1 MNTLENL
8 KMALRSVRSN
18 VLRASLT
25 LMIIAFGIMALVGI
39 LTAIDSILYSM
50 SDNFSSMGA
59 NSFAIER
66 KGTDLLSNNRG
77 RRRKMGPIISFRDA
91 MELKEKYK
99 YAGNV
104 FVSFDANFQS
114 VVKFRDE
121 KTNPNVFITGVDEVY
136 LDANGYDIEVGR
148 AFSLSEIQSGD
159 SKILLG
165 ADIVKKIFKGNSE
178 YAIDKIVSVDNQ
190 HYKVIG
196 VLKSKGS
203 SMNRS
208 SDRGCF
214 MPLLRAKA
222 QYGGAED
229 SYSLGVAVHM
239 STEMEDAINYTT
251 GLFRNVR
258 GLRAGEEND
267 FEIAKSDGI
276 LKILKDNTVM
286 LRSATIGI
294 GLITLIG
301 AAIGL
306 MNIMLV
312 SVTERTREIGITKA
326 LGATR
331 RNILIQFLTE
341 AIFICILGG
350 IVGIFLGILVGN
362 IVTIFIGGSFIIP
375 WAWMTLGMVMCI
387 LVGLV
392 SGLYPALKA
401 SKLDPIESL
410 RYE

>member
-1 MNTLENL
+1 
-8 KMALRSVRSN
+8 
-18 VLRASLT
+18 
-25 LMIIAFGIMALVGI
+25 
-39 LTAIDSILYSM
+39 
-50 SDNFSSMGA
+50 
-59 NSFAIER
+59 
-66 KGTDLLSNNRG
+66 
-77 RRRKMGPIISFRDA
+77 MGPIISFRDA

-136 LDANGYDIEVGR
+136 LDANGYDIEEGR
-148 AFSLSEIQSGD
+148 AFSLSVIQSGD

-165 ADIVKKIFKGNSE
+165 ADIVKKIFRGNSE

-190 HYKVIG
+190 HYKVICG
-196 VLKSKGS
+196 PIS
-203 SMNRS
+203 SRKPERRS
-208 SDRGCF
+208 SDRGCDV
-214 MPLLRAKA
+214 PLLRAKA
-222 QYGGAED
+222 QYGGTED
-229 SYSLGVAVHM
+229 SYSLGVSVPM
-239 STEMEDAINYTT
+239 STEMEGAINYTT
-251 GLFRNVR
+251 GMFRNVR

-331 RNILIQFLTE
+331 RNILTE

-362 IVTIFIGGSFIIP
+362 IVTIFVGGSFIIP

>member
-1 MNTLENL
+1 
-8 KMALRSVRSN
+8 MALRSVRSN

-99 YAGNV
+99 YSGNV

-114 VVKFRDE
+114 VVKYLDE
-121 KTNPNVFITGVDEVY
+121 KTNPNVFITGVDEIY
-136 LDANGYDIEVGR
+136 LDANGHDIEVGR
-148 AFSLSEIQSGD
+148 AFSLSEIQGGE

-178 YAIDKIVSVDNQ
+178 FAIDKIVTVDNQ

-208 SDRGCF
+208 SDRGCYVPF
-214 MPLLRAKA
+214 LRAKA
-222 QYGGAED
+222 QYGGTED
-229 SYSLGVAVHM
+229 SYSLGVSVPM
-239 STEMEDAINYTT
+239 STEMEGAINYTT
-251 GLFRNVR
+251 GMFRNVR